1 MILNSANIIDNDR
14 NKSYIDLRYFIPDTP
29 EVYIIII
36 SRSLIAK
43 EIITLEAVKVAEIK
57 LLEARELF

>member
-1 MILNSANIIDNDR
+1 MLNT
-14 NKSYIDLRYFIPDTP
+14 L

-43 EIITLEAVKVAEIK
+43 DIITLNAIKVIEIK
-57 LLEARELF
+57 LLKTIELF